1 MYDPELP
8 LLELFTRLRDA
19 GLPLGIDEYHLAL
32 RALQGGFGIPDRE
45 ALARLCRTLWVKSDE
60 DKLLFDY
67 HFDQVMAIDALLFRD
82 LTASP
87 TADSAPT
94 GVQTDQPI
102 KKRFAIPP
110 RVRYA
115 ALGGIAVVAVGYVGW
130 FFGLRKQCPYFTSIA
145 VAQAKIDK
153 EYRYN
158 ITVCQ
163 PKNGSTAK
171 ISAVEVPPWL
181 KLKDNG
187 NSTATLSGTPTTADN
202 KVIYMWDIKG
212 NQLATLKN
220 QPQSSD
226 IKFSPDG
233 QYFINKIPEEKTVF
247 IWDLKG
253 NQLAKLKYEADIS
266 NIGFST
272 DSKRLA
278 ITSYNG
284 KIRQYN
290 LKGNLLKEF
299 KASEPAFNGNG
310 DYFVELLAKNT
321 VILRDFDGIQ
331 IAKWQIKGGVNEVI
345 FASKQQYLAT
355 YSPSP
360 ERTLRLWDFKG
371 NKLAEFKSKKGFYNL
386 SFSDDDRYLIYTNYS
401 EKIYAIYLWD
411 IENKKLTKQEYQN
424 YSDSYNNV
432 FSPDWRYFTN
442 ISSNSTIRLWNIKG
456 KQVAQLQ
463 HQKNISENSPSF
475 SYNGQYFAT
484 ILKNANKHSSSVDD
498 IIRLWDSKGNFLSEF
513 KPQSKVSNIIFS
525 PDEKHLVTLLENGIV
540 RLWDNKGN
548 KLSDLK
554 PQNQVS
560 KDTYFRDRYFRD
572 SYRDRYFRDTY
583 FRDSYRD
590 RYFRDTYFRDSDFI
604 NAHFNSNGQRFATVS
619 EFGVI
624 SFWDLKGNR
633 LSVLKSQ
640 NLESRV
646 SFSSDGQY
654 ITTSS
659 DDGIVHLWDFM
670 GRQLKTMKHQ
680 GKVSDFSFSSD
691 NQHLIS
697 VSKERITRLWD
708 LKGHQLRE
716 LRPQKL
722 YRETYFSKNGKYF
735 VDILIN
741 GTARLWTSKGNLL
754 AQLKSPSPVYDIVFS
769 PDSKRFVTYLQDG
782 TVSLWDVKG
791 NQLGQLKSSKF
802 IYKIIFSSDSQKIA
816 TFLQDG
822 TVSLWDVKG
831 NQLGQLK
838 SSKFIYKI
846 IFSSDSQKIATFL
859 QDGTVSLWDSKG
871 NRLVQFKLSEYIYET
886 EIIFSPD
893 SQKLVVKLNN
903 KRFSLWDLKGN
914 QLAQFQRAIFS
925 PEQQY
930 FVNIS
935 KNETVELWD
944 LSGKQLA
951 TLKHP
956 VKVNDI
962 NFSADS
968 KVLAVSLANN
978 TVQLWNFQGKKL
990 GILKSQNNFNEIY
1003 FSPDGKNIATNSAD
1017 QNNVILWNLEGQ
1029 KLAKYIFADKINK
1042 IIFSKDGQRLVI
1054 LSYNDKLFSY
1064 EKNVYNISFWDIK
1077 GDKLSEIKLHSW
1089 NNLKLS
1095 PDGQFFINISSN
1107 KAVELW
1113 DFNGKK
1119 LGTLQNQGSLS
1130 VVDWSPDG
1138 QNIITTSIINSAHL
1152 WDIQGHQLGKL
1163 PFMDIG
1169 GSQFSPDGEHL
1180 ITFASEFSNYSTFS
1194 NDEASDESKKTV
1206 RLWSLRGNQPAIDL
1220 SYEGQLNDKA
1230 FSPNGKYFATASG
1243 DGGVRL
1249 WNMQGKQF
1257 PVFWHDHPVT
1267 NVRFSLDGQ
1276 GLVTLTRDGIGHLWD
1291 FKGNHVELKQQGL
1304 ISRIDFSPDKQHL
1317 MTISQD
1323 DTVQLWNFLEQKS
1336 IELKHRGIVEN
1347 SNIVFSPDGQS
1358 LATASQDN
1366 TARLWN
1372 LQGNIL
1378 AEFKHPDWVNG
1389 IKFSQDGKYFF
1400 TTASD
1405 RILRVW
1411 NLKGKQLAE
1420 LQHSGHISTE
1430 NIIFGPDGQHLITSS
1445 SDNNHTVKL
1454 EVTDKAGHKN
1464 TQLFTISTTTDLGG
1478 RANTGNL
1485 LNLMVAGL
1493 FGGVFLLGGLSG
1505 GYVLFKWLIERRAQE
1520 STQPDSSSDTT
1531 PPLASDY
1538 TNEIE
1543 DELQVGQAVRH
1554 GRGNT
1559 DIARS
1564 PFAIGNEYFPVTRR
1578 QMKQSWRYLR
1588 QFVRQG
1594 LPTELD
1600 IEATVQEVSRH
1611 GFLLKPVLI
1620 PRRVN
1625 RTELLLLIDQDGSMI
1640 PFHSLSRRLAETALY
1655 GGRLAKTSIYYF
1667 HNSPNQHLY
1676 HDPNHQE
1683 AETVS
1688 NVIASIRSEYTSV
1701 MIFSDAGAA
1710 RGGINLERIKMTAT
1724 FIDQLKQQVSYIVW
1738 LNPVPRSRWL
1748 HTTADE
1754 IAKLVPMFE
1763 FNRRSLHEAINVL
1776 RGKPAHSSL

>member
-1 MYDPELP
+1 MHDPELP

-19 GLPLGIDEYHLAL
+19 GLPLGIDEYHLVL
-32 RALQGGFGIPDRE
+32 RALQAGFGIPDRE

-87 TADSAPT
+87 TADSALT

-102 KKRFAIPP
+102 KKRFAIPLK
-110 RVRYA
+110 VGYA
-115 ALGGIAVVAVGYVGW
+115 ALGGIAVVAVGYAGW
-130 FFGLRKQCPYFTSIA
+130 FFGLRKECPYFTSIA

-163 PKNGSTAK
+163 PKNGSAAK

-187 NSTATLSGTPTTADN
+187 DSTATLSGTPTTADN
-202 KVIYMWDIKG
+202 KVIYVWDIKG

-220 QPQSSD
+220 LPQSSD

-247 IWDLKG
+247 ILDLKG
-253 NQLAKLKYEADIS
+253 NQLAKLKYEPYIY
-266 NIGFST
+266 NVGFST

-278 ITSYNG
+278 ITSDNG
-284 KIRQYN
+284 KIRQYD

-299 KASEPAFNGNG
+299 KASEPTFNDNG
-310 DYFVELLAKNT
+310 DYFVELLAKKT
-321 VILRDFDGIQ
+321 VVLRDFDGIQ
-331 IAKWQIKGGVNEVI
+331 IAKWQVKGKVEQVFI
-345 FASKQQYLAT
+345 ASKKQYIAT

-360 ERTLRLWDFKG
+360 EKTLRLWDFKG
-371 NKLAEFKSKKGFYNL
+371 NKLAEFQSKKGFYGL
-386 SFSDDDRYLIYTNYS
+386 SFSDDDRYLIYRDYS
-401 EKIYAIYLWD
+401 DKVDAIYLWD
-411 IENKKLTKQEYQN
+411 IESKKLTKQESQN
-424 YSDSYNNV
+424 YSDRYNNV

-442 ISSNSTIRLWNIKG
+442 ISSNSTIRLWNLKG
-456 KQVAQLQ
+456 KQVAQLPN
-463 HQKNISENSPSF
+463 QKNLSERSPNF
-475 SYNGQYFAT
+475 SHNGQYFAT
-484 ILKNANKHSSSVDD
+484 ILGNTDKQSSSQDE
-498 IIRLWDSKGNFLSEF
+498 IIRLWDSKGSFLTEF
-513 KPQSKVSNIIFS
+513 KSQSNVSKIIFS
-525 PDEKHLVTLLENGIV
+525 PDEKHLATLLENGII

-548 KLSDLK
+548 RLYDLK

-560 KDTYFRDRYFRD
+560 KNTYFKYKYYRDLYFIYFRDAYFRNAYFRD
-572 SYRDRYFRDTY
+572 AY
-583 FRDSYRD
+583 
-590 RYFRDTYFRDSDFI
+590 
-604 NAHFNSNGQRFATVS
+604 FNSNGQRFASVS
-619 EFGVI
+619 QFGAI
-624 SFWDLKGNR
+624 SFWELKGNQ

-640 NLESRV
+640 DLESFLG
-646 SFSSDGQY
+646 FSSDGQY
-654 ITTSS
+654 ITTTL

-680 GKVSDFSFSSD
+680 GEVSNFSFTRD
-691 NQHLIS
+691 NQHLNT
-697 VSKERITRLWD
+697 VSKERVTRLWNS
-708 LKGHQLRE
+708 KGHQLRE

-722 YRETYFSKNGKYF
+722 YSETAYFSKNGKYF
-735 VDILIN
+735 ADILVN

-754 AQLKSPSPVYDIVFS
+754 AQIKSPSPVYDIVFS
-769 PDSKRFVTYLQDG
+769 PNSQRFVTYLQDG
-782 TVSLWDVKG
+782 TVSLWDIKG
-791 NQLGQLKSSKF
+791 NQLAQFKSSKF
-802 IYKIIFSSDSQKIA
+802 IYKIIFSPDSQKIA
-816 TFLQDG
+816 TFSEDG

-831 NQLGQLK
+831 NQLAQLK
-838 SSKFIYKI
+838 SSKFI
-846 IFSSDSQKIATFL
+846 S
-859 QDGTVSLWDSKG
+859 
-871 NRLVQFKLSEYIYET
+871 

-893 SQKLVVKLNN
+893 SQKIATFSEDGTVSLWDVKGNQLAQLKSSKFISEITFSPDSQKLAINLNN
-903 KRFSLWDLKGN
+903 GRFSLWDLKGN
-914 QLAQFQRAIFS
+914 QLKQFQRAIFS
-925 PEQQY
+925 PKQQY

-944 LSGKQLA
+944 LVGKQLA
-951 TLKHP
+951 TLKHL

-962 NFSADS
+962 NFSADG
-968 KVLAVSLANN
+968 KVLATTLANN
-978 TVQLWNFQGKKL
+978 TVQLWNFKGKKL
-990 GILKSQNNFNEIY
+990 GILKFQNNFNKIY
-1003 FSPDGKNIATNSAD
+1003 FSPDGKSIATTSNSAD
-1017 QNNVILWNLEGQ
+1017 KNNIILWNIEGK
-1029 KLAKYIFADKINK
+1029 KLAEFTLVDKVDN
-1042 IIFSKDGQRLVI
+1042 IIFSKDGKSLAIV
-1054 LSYNDKLFSY
+1054 SYNNNYY
-1064 EKNVYNISFWDIK
+1064 ENNVSNVQFWDIK
-1077 GDKLSEIKLHSW
+1077 GNKLSEIKSHSRGDV
-1089 NNLKLS
+1089 KFS
-1095 PDGQFFINISSN
+1095 PDGQFFITISAN

-1113 DFNGKK
+1113 DFKGKK
-1119 LGTLQNQGSLS
+1119 LGTLQNQGSLD
-1130 VVDWSPDG
+1130 VVGWSPDG
-1138 QNIITTSIINSAHL
+1138 QNIITTSTINTAHL
-1152 WDIQGHQLGKL
+1152 WDIQGHQLAKL
-1163 PFMDIG
+1163 QFPDKIG
-1169 GSQFSPDGEHL
+1169 DRQFSFRNNDDYQFSADGEHL
-1180 ITFASEFSNYSTFS
+1180 ITTNDSTLS
-1194 NDEASDESKKTV
+1194 SDEAGDESKKTL
-1206 RLWSLRGNQPAIDL
+1206 RLWSLRGQPAIDL
-1220 SYEGQLNDKA
+1220 SYEGQLNDKD
-1230 FSPNGKYFATASG
+1230 FSPNGQYFATASG
-1243 DGGVRL
+1243 DGAVRL
-1249 WNMQGKQF
+1249 WDMQGNLLI
-1257 PVFWHDHPVT
+1257 FWHERPVKS
-1267 NVRFSLDGQ
+1267 VRFSLDGQ
-1276 GLVTLTRDGIGHLWD
+1276 SLVSRTADGIGHLWD
-1291 FKGNHVELKQQGL
+1291 LKGNQVQLKQQGL
-1304 ISRIDFSPDKQHL
+1304 INRIEFSPDKQHF

-1323 DTVQLWNFLEQKS
+1323 DTVNLWNFLEQKS
-1336 IELKHRGIVEN
+1336 IELKHRGIV
-1347 SNIVFSPDGQS
+1347 SSVVFSPDGQS

-1366 TARLWN
+1366 TTRLWN
-1372 LQGNIL
+1372 LQGKTL

-1389 IKFSQDGKYFF
+1389 IKFSQDGKYLF

-1405 RILRVW
+1405 RILRMW

-1420 LQHSGHISTE
+1420 LQHPSQVSANE
-1430 NIIFGPDGQHLITSS
+1430 IIFAPNGQHLISTSS
-1445 SDNNHTVKL
+1445 DHNHKVTL
-1454 EVTDKAGHKN
+1454 EVTDEAGHKN
-1464 TQLFTISTTTDLGG
+1464 TQSFTISTITDLGG

-1493 FGGVFLLGGLSG
+1493 FGGVLFLGGLSG

-1520 STQPDSSSDTT
+1520 ESTQSDNSSDTT
-1531 PPLASDY
+1531 PPLPSDY
-1538 TNEIE
+1538 ANDIE
-1543 DELQVGQAVRH
+1543 EDDLQVAQAVRH
-1554 GRGNT
+1554 ARGST

-1655 GGRLAKTSIYYF
+1655 GGRLAKANIYYF

-1676 HDPNHQE
+1676 YDPNHQD

-1710 RGGINLERIKMTAT
+1710 RGGMNPERIEMTAT
-1724 FIDQLKQQVSYIVW
+1724 FLEQLKQQVSYIVW

-1748 HTTADE
+1748 HTSADE

-1776 RGKPAHSSL
+1776 RGKPAHSSS